1 LGAQNIGL
9 LIFYTGSIMSVLV
22 SILLLIIG
30 ILMIF
35 GVRVSKPSDTIGYI
49 IVGGYYFLAAI
60 FIIVPLI
67 SILIKILK

>member
-1 LGAQNIGL
+1 
-9 LIFYTGSIMSVLV
+9 
-22 SILLLIIG
+22 LIIG